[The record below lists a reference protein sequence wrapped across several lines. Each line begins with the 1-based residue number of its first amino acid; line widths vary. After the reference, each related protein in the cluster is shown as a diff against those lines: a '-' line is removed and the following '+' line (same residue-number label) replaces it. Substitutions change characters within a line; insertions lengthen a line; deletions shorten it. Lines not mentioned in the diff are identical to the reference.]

1 MSQSVRVEHVG
12 REFRTKTARIT
23 AVEDVSLAV
32 APSRFLAVIGPSGC
46 GKSTI
51 LRCIAGLDTGHTG
64 DVFLADEP
72 VRAPSAR
79 TGIVFQEHRLLPW
92 LTVTE
97 NITFGLDVP
106 PPRARERAAHLLD
119 VMRLTDF
126 ADAYP
131 YQLSG
136 GMAQRTAIA
145 RALAPRPA
153 VLLLDEPF
161 GALDAFT
168 RIEMQALLGEVWRE
182 SATTTVLVTH
192 DIDEAIVLADEVAVM
207 TPRPGRIKTI
217 ESIDLPR
224 PRNRAGRDFA
234 EYRSALLDQLDLAH
248 RPSHEGSR

>member
-1 MSQSVRVEHVG
+1 MSKSVRVSHVSRQFPG
-12 REFRTKTARIT
+12 PTGPIT
-23 AVEDVSLAV
+23 ALDDVGFSV
-32 APSRFLAVIGPSGC
+32 APSRFTAIIGPSGC

-51 LRCIAGLDTGHTG
+51 LRCLAGLDTAYKGEVLLDG
-64 DVFLADEP
+64 EP
-72 VRAPSAR
+72 VRTPSAQ
-79 TGIVFQEHRLLPW
+79 TGVVFQEHRLLPW

-97 NITFGLDVP
+97 NILFGLE
-106 PPRARERAAHLLD
+106 AGAGRERAAELLEI
-119 VMRLTDF
+119 MRLTDF
-126 ADAYP
+126 ADAHP

-168 RIEMQALLGEVWRE
+168 RIEMQALLADVWRE

-192 DIDEAIVLADEVAVM
+192 DIDEAIVLADEVVVM

-217 ESIDLPR
+217 EPIDLPR
-224 PRNRAGRDFA
+224 PRNRASSDFA
-234 EYRSALLDQLDLAH
+234 TYRSALLDHLDLAH
-248 RPSHEGSR
+248 RPTLGGSR